1 MSTPAD
7 TPVADQTVA
16 SGSEQVAAAS
26 SNGLQS
32 NKSGWDGKLRL
43 DKNKKAVLANPEA
56 LSDPDYS
63 DEDAPPVDQI
73 QADEG
78 TDRACLCPHL
88 FAPSAD
94 SPCQTCLKTKTLTLR
109 SLSSLPHPNPVM
121 LTSCRKST
129 FSTAESRPFLPS
141 ALNASPNS
149 SSVQTNKNTRPRLIP
164 ALETVSTPELNLLD
178 PSSRIPR
185 YHSPRPRTIRQPHLA
200 HQRP

>member
-1 MSTPAD
+1 MSTPAE

-16 SGSEQVAAAS
+16 SGSGEVAAAS

-78 TDRACLCPHL
+78 ISLVSVRA
-88 FAPSAD
+88 
-94 SPCQTCLKTKTLTLR
+94 
-109 SLSSLPHPNPVM
+109 SSLPV
-121 LTSCRKST
+121 L
-129 FSTAESRPFLPS
+129 
-141 ALNASPNS
+141 
-149 SSVQTNKNTRPRLIP
+149 TRPTRL
-164 ALETVSTPELNLLD
+164 A
-178 PSSRIPR
+178 
-185 YHSPRPRTIRQPHLA
+185 
-200 HQRP
+200 